1 MAVFADLAPVLAIA
15 GVYGGI
21 SYSVTQATQ
30 EIGTR
35 MALGAGRSHVLR
47 SSIEP
52 REAGART
59 VCIDF
64 FPCRDGSPNRSYKDA
79 DTRKAPP

>member
-1 MAVFADLAPVLAIA
+1 MALFAGLALVLAIA
-15 GVYGGI
+15 GVFGVI

-52 REAGART
+52 REAGAPYRLH
-59 VCIDF
+59 
-64 FPCRDGSPNRSYKDA
+64 
-79 DTRKAPP
+79 